1 MTAVASEGIL
11 LVGRALVSFWS
22 HSEYGRPQIKVE
34 FWSRLSSEGAFF
46 CVFFLLAQRCSTIR
60 VIICWGP
67 FIHSFYMFL
76 PSGLGLI

>member
-46 CVFFLLAQRCSTIR
+46 CVFFCLRNAAARY
-60 VIICWGP
+60 V
-67 FIHSFYMFL
+67 
-76 PSGLGLI
+76 